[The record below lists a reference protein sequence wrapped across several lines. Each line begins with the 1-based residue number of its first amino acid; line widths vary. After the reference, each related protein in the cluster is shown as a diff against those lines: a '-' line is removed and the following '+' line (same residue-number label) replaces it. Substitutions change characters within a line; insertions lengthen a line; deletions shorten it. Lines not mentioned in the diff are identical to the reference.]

1 VISDEARDAPGGP
14 VALFLFLLGL
24 AGLISWAVLRAIS
37 IGESIAGAWHWLL
50 LVWSIVA
57 VIFALRL
64 RKSASIKLL
73 GAIWLVG
80 GILGAMLLLADPGT
94 YFA

>member
-1 VISDEARDAPGGP
+1 MISEEARNAPGGP

-37 IGESIAGAWHWLL
+37 IGEGIPGVWHWLL
-50 LVWSIVA
+50 LWWSIVA
-57 VIFALRL
+57 VIFALWL
-64 RKSASIKLL
+64 RKSAKIKLM

-80 GILGAMLLLADPGT
+80 GILGAMLLLADPGV